1 MPSQEEYLDNLLKGI
16 ETENME
22 TEVTKEPKMTGTEEE
37 TAKAPETPEPVE
49 EIVFEPTGRILRSC
63 KARSNC
69 ICTS

>member
-16 ETENME
+16 ETENTE

-49 EIVFEPTGRILRSC
+49 VRS
-63 KARSNC
+63 
-69 ICTS
+69 I

>member
-16 ETENME
+16 ETENTE

-49 EIVFEPTGRILRSC
+49 AVSYTHLTLPT
-63 KARSNC
+63 
-69 ICTS
+69 ICSV